1 MSQFLDTHDITNK
14 INKLIKNASNNIY
27 IVSPYL
33 KISNTLYERLNDA
46 SKRGVYIT
54 IIYGKDKLNSKDFKR
69 LGDLININI
78 YYYHNLHAK
87 CYFNDSEMVITSMNM
102 YEFSEKNNR
111 EMGIYINKSNDNSTF
126 LDAFQETKSII
137 DNSELKKSNLNLHSS
152 KEKHKKQNID
162 SGYCIR
168 CSKSIKHNSDKP
180 LCPNC
185 YKKWVVYMDVDY
197 TENYCHTCKKEKAT
211 SVFKPECYSCFKKK
225 KKAS

>member
-78 YYYHNLHAK
+78 YY
-87 CYFNDSEMVITSMNM
+87 VI
-102 YEFSEKNNR
+102 
-111 EMGIYINKSNDNSTF
+111 
-126 LDAFQETKSII
+126 II
-137 DNSELKKSNLNLHSS
+137 VIFD
-152 KEKHKKQNID
+152 
-162 SGYCIR
+162 
-168 CSKSIKHNSDKP
+168 
-180 LCPNC
+180 
-185 YKKWVVYMDVDY
+185 
-197 TENYCHTCKKEKAT
+197 
-211 SVFKPECYSCFKKK
+211 
-225 KKAS
+225 

>member
-162 SGYCIR
+162 
-168 CSKSIKHNSDKP
+168 
-180 LCPNC
+180 
-185 YKKWVVYMDVDY
+185 
-197 TENYCHTCKKEKAT
+197 
-211 SVFKPECYSCFKKK
+211 
-225 KKAS
+225 